1 MKVGGSGLLAGCPS
15 TRTCRT
21 RRECIAHISAS
32 THVVP
37 RSHINTHGT
46 RAGATS
52 AEDSRSNYRKAA
64 PKTPQMDE
72 ARLLFSAG
80 EEGDRNAR
88 RVAISIAALPFH
100 PRTPHAGGHAPL
112 QVRPKGCA
120 RTRRRGR
127 LAAFVPRSL
136 AQAYRVFVFSTV
148 YTPRGE

>member
-100 PRTPHAGGHAPL
+100 P
-112 QVRPKGCA
+112 
-120 RTRRRGR
+120 TRRRSRTSTSSSKRVCTNPTAGPTR
-127 LAAFVPRSL
+127 RVCSQKPGASISRVCVQHGVHAAW
-136 AQAYRVFVFSTV
+136 
-148 YTPRGE
+148 